1 MSDPGKPETRYSI
14 QFIKTWRYYRSY
26 VGTRT
31 PATTNTVAKLI
42 DAEKM
47 SLEQAR
53 NLVGTLY
60 LRDETQIV
68 VNPFPALPSPPD
80 PRSKVARNRETA

>member
-1 MSDPGKPETRYSI
+1 MSDPSGTWYSI
-14 QFIKTWRYYRSY
+14 QFLKTWRYYRSY
-26 VGTRT
+26 DGTRT

-53 NLVGTLY
+53 TLVETIY

-68 VNPFPALPSPPD
+68 VNPFPVLPSL
-80 PRSKVARNRETA
+80 E